1 MPTSNGDGGG
11 GGGGTRPLAEAASVS
26 HVLGMMVV
34 HLSRKIIYG
43 VDISHKVGVY
53 IIGTLV
59 LSVVSDFTSKS
70 THYLARPDNLL
81 NLYFVKFSWGWTL
94 LLTSAFVFVTSRWA
108 WARAAGYTQVSL

>member
-1 MPTSNGDGGG
+1 M
-11 GGGGTRPLAEAASVS
+11 E
-26 HVLGMMVV
+26 
-34 HLSRKIIYG
+34 
-43 VDISHKVGVY
+43 VGVY

-108 WARAAGYTQVSL
+108 WARAAGYFNLAFK